1 MNGSEFGRTLHC
13 TSGNDANE
21 EDRFMEWKRARAAAA
36 AMRQTRE
43 RQRDG
48 VPLRFVDKY
57 KSKDG

>member
-1 MNGSEFGRTLHC
+1 
-13 TSGNDANE
+13 
-21 EDRFMEWKRARAAAA
+21 MEWKRARAAAA